1 MNELFQIR
9 PFARLCAVALML
21 GVAACGQ
28 PSATGAGAEPPLA
41 GASIGGP
48 FSLIDQD
55 GKAVTDRDFAGKFR
69 LMYFGYSFCPDV
81 CPVDLQKL
89 MAGYR
94 LLEQRAPELAARI
107 QPVFVTVDP
116 ARDTP
121 AVLKSYVAAF
131 HPRLIGLTGTEAEIA
146 DVTRRYAIVFRRD
159 DAKGTTDYLVDHSR
173 QTYLFGPKGDPIALI
188 PQDGTPEAIADELQ
202 RWAK

>member
-1 MNELFQIR
+1 MNELSPIR
-9 PFARLCAVALML
+9 PLSRLCAVLLLMA
-21 GVAACGQ
+21 VAACGQ
-28 PSATGAGAEPPLA
+28 PAAPDAGVEPPLA

-48 FSLIDQD
+48 FTLVNQD
-55 GKAVTDRDFAGKFR
+55 GKATTDRDFAGKFR

-94 LLEQRAPELAARI
+94 LLEQRAPALAAQI
-107 QPVFVTVDP
+107 QPIFVTVDP

-131 HPRLIGLTGTEAEIA
+131 HPKLIGLTGTEAEIA
-146 DVTRRYAIVFRRD
+146 DVTRRYAIVYRRD
-159 DAKGTTDYLVDHSR
+159 DARGTTDYLVDHSR
-173 QTYLFGPKGDPIALI
+173 QTYLFSPKGDPIALI